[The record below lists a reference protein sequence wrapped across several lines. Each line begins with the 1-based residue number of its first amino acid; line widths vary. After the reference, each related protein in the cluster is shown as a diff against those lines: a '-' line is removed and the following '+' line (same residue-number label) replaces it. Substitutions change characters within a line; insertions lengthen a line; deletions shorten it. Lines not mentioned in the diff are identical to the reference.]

1 MADVKPDAGNGG
13 GGDAA
18 TITLRVR
25 DQTGEETLFK
35 VRSCVGL

>member
-1 MADVKPDAGNGG
+1 MADVKPDANG

-35 VRSCVGL
+35 VG